1 MILAQV
7 KTQDEF
13 DWVQSKG
20 KFVSSLGLVDGELD
34 INPEFFSVES
44 IVLIGSWNKEALGT
58 YKVSSGPHISSS
70 EKMKSLNHP
79 NIEDDYMFAVFN
91 VEVDTRYKNISWD
104 FSEINEQ
111 ISVYNLDKVIQ
122 KFT

>member
-1 MILAQV
+1 
-7 KTQDEF
+7 
-13 DWVQSKG
+13 
-20 KFVSSLGLVDGELD
+20 
-34 INPEFFSVES
+34 
-44 IVLIGSWNKEALGT
+44 
-58 YKVSSGPHISSS
+58 
-70 EKMKSLNHP
+70 MKSLNHP